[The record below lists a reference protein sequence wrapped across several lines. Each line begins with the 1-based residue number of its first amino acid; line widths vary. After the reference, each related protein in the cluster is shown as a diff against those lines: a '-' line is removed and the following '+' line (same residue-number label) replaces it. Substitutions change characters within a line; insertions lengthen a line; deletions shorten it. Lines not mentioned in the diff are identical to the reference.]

1 MPHHLGLAA
10 TGCTWKGQEFQAGL
24 WGSPAKLQLPSGWLL
39 GAQPVRYGE
48 VSPLEIIHVGSCS
61 IVNAVKLEGTAIVL
75 AIRGSVRILCN

>member
-24 WGSPAKLQLPSGWLL
+24 WGCPAKLQLPSGWLL

-48 VSPLEIIHVGSCS
+48 VSPLEIIHVGSCG